1 MLYAYFR
8 IGLIF
13 LFAILGLILHLE
25 VGWEAAWYLY
35 AGAILL
41 TITHYIFGNVWMA
54 FYQLKRGKID
64 LADKLLRTT
73 RRPQWLV
80 RQHRSYYHFTNGMI
94 ALQRKQLDAG
104 QFHLSQSLDL
114 GLKNETDE
122 ALVCLN
128 LAHIAFLENKP
139 TDCQQYI
146 DRAKSLKTN
155 DLLIKKHLKE
165 LEDLLAAKS

>member
-1 MLYAYFR
+1 MFYAYFR

-13 LFAILGLILHLE
+13 LFVILGVILHREL
-25 VGWEAAWYLY
+25 GLEAAWYLY
-35 AGAILL
+35 AGALLL
-41 TITHYIFGNVWMA
+41 TVTHYIFGNVWMA
-54 FYQLKRGKID
+54 FYQLKKGN
-64 LADKLLRTT
+64 LEQAEQLLKTT

-80 RQHRSYYHFTNGMI
+80 RQHRSYYHFTHGMI
-94 ALQRKQLDAG
+94 ALQRKAMDAG
-104 QFHLSQSLDL
+104 RFHLGQSLEL

-128 LAHIAFLENKP
+128 LAHIAFLDKDQEN
-139 TDCQQYI
+139 CQKYL

-165 LEDLLAAKS
+165 LEDLLAA